1 MKAVIPVAGTGS
13 RLRPLTL
20 TMPKALV
27 PVAGKPILG
36 HILDKVVALDIQD
49 VILIISPAGDA
60 IKTYVEQ
67 YDLNVQYV
75 VQQEV
80 LGIGHAIFQCRSLLD
95 DEPILIIL
103 GDTTYSSDFSY
114 LRTGLTT
121 SAVGV
126 KSLDGDLR
134 RFGIVE
140 VEKGR
145 VTSLVEKPDHPQSN
159 LVVAGVYY
167 LNEPMRL
174 IDCLDTMIRKTQTT
188 RHEYQ
193 LTDALQMMIDQ
204 GITLTTFTVNEW
216 HDCSTPDRL
225 LEANCRLLDL
235 KEDGGMGEIP
245 GSVLIP
251 PVAIAPDARIEAS
264 VIGPYVSISSHASVD
279 RAVIRESIIGQEAHL
294 KNCNLVGSIIG
305 PHAVVSGQVK
315 QICVGTYSEMNI

>member
-75 VQQEV
+75 VQQEA

-145 VTSLVEKPDHPQSN
+145 VTRLVEKPDHPQSN

-216 HDCSTPDRL
+216 HDCGTPDRL
-225 LEANCRLLDL
+225 LEANRRLLDL

-264 VIGPYVSISSHASVD
+264 VIGP
-279 RAVIRESIIGQEAHL
+279 
-294 KNCNLVGSIIG
+294 
-305 PHAVVSGQVK
+305 HAVVSGQVK
-315 QICVGTYSEMNI
+315 QICVGTYSKMNI

>member
-75 VQQEV
+75 VQQEA

-145 VTSLVEKPDHPQSN
+145 VTRLVEKPDHPQSN

-216 HDCSTPDRL
+216 HDCGTPDRL
-225 LEANCRLLDL
+225 LEANRRLLDL

-264 VIGPYVSISSHASVD
+264 VIGP
-279 RAVIRESIIGQEAHL
+279 
-294 KNCNLVGSIIG
+294 
-305 PHAVVSGQVK
+305 HAVVSGQVK

>member
-75 VQQEV
+75 VQQEA

-145 VTSLVEKPDHPQSN
+145 VTRLVEKPDHPQSN

-216 HDCSTPDRL
+216 HDCGTPDRL
-225 LEANCRLLDL
+225 LEANRRLLDL

-264 VIGPYVSISSHASVD
+264 VIGP
-279 RAVIRESIIGQEAHL
+279 
-294 KNCNLVGSIIG
+294 
-305 PHAVVSGQVK
+305 HAVVSGQAK
-315 QICVGTYSEMNI
+315 QICVGTYSKMNI